1 MDSLNVFIKGAC
13 IPTDLSQRMRSYVR
27 FRRYTE
33 DVHLRHDMLRLLSPS
48 LSAEVALHL
57 NAEWMAKVPYF
68 GGCSEMMAV
77 KLAFVLRSES
87 YPPEEC
93 FIAADAAVTKL
104 CLIAKGIVT
113 AKGKVLTA
121 GMVVGEEMLVGRAV
135 DRVAGYTARTMT
147 YVDVVVLV
155 REDLDNT
162 LAEFPEAGRG
172 RCHVKP
178 CGNPC
183 GKRWKMKY
191 EATAVQ

>member
-13 IPTDLSQRMRSYVR
+13 LPPELSQRMRNYVR

-33 DVHLRHDMLRLLSPS
+33 DVHMRHDMLRLLSPS

-68 GGCSEMMAV
+68 GGCPEMMAV

-121 GMVVGEEMLVGRAV
+121 GMVVGEEMLVGRV
-135 DRVAGYTARTMT
+135 GRVAGYTARTMT

-162 LAEFPEAGRG
+162 LAEFPEAR

-178 CGNPC
+178 CCCNPC
-183 GKRWKMKY
+183 
-191 EATAVQ
+191 